1 MLTRFLALM
10 IAFCALLLL
19 VMVGNTAASNQPTPT
34 PVGTTVAALTEEATE
49 SVTPEATE
57 SAFVGDPVR
66 GEDIFRHGLD
76 GAPPC
81 ITCHSPVVAGRG
93 TMYSIGPGLKGI
105 SERGATRI
113 EGFTAPAYI
122 EDSIRHP
129 AHYLVP
135 GYSPI
140 MPTIFGEQY
149 SDQDITD
156 LAAFLMT
163 L

>member
-10 IAFCALLLL
+10 ITFCALMLL
-19 VMVGNTAASNQPTPT
+19 VVVGNTAASNQTTPT
-34 PVGTTVAALTEEATE
+34 PAGTTVAALTEEPTA
-49 SVTPEATE
+49 EATE
-57 SAFVGDPVR
+57 AALVGDPVR
-66 GEDIFRHGLD
+66 GDDIFRHGLD

-93 TMYSIGPGLKGI
+93 TMFAIGPGLKGI
-105 SERGATRI
+105 SERGATRV
-113 EGFTAPAYI
+113 EGFTAPEYI

-129 AHYLVP
+129 AHYVVS
-135 GYSPI
+135 GYNPI

-149 SDQDITD
+149 SDQDVAD